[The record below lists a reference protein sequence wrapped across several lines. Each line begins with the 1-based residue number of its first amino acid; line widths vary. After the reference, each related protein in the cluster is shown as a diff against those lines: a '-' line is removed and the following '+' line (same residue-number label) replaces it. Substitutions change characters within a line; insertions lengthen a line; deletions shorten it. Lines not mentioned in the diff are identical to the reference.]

1 MKVQEVVSR
10 MVCGKKK
17 KICFSGGKKS
27 KGQIYT
33 IAASCLL
40 YLAEDHDVW
49 DPQKQRAFG
58 IVGIG
63 AKIFFFFCEAPLL
76 SSSVSQSTG
85 NKGTKC
91 LKSLETQERFKTG

>member
-17 KICFSGGKKS
+17 KKISFSGGKKS
-27 KGQIYT
+27 KGPIYT

-63 AKIFFFFCEAPLL
+63 AKIFFFFVRLL
-76 SSSVSQSTG
+76 SSQALF
-85 NKGTKC
+85 
-91 LKSLETQERFKTG
+91 LKALETKEQSA